1 MPAGSRSTQPSGLVG
16 GLLDGAGAAEGEAV
30 GATDAVGV
38 TDAEGAATEPDG
50 VGVWAW
56 AVAAKSKN
64 AKRRFTCGSYGRGAR
79 RDRAAA

>member
-1 MPAGSRSTQPSGLVG
+1 MPAGSRSTQPSGFGG
-16 GLLDGAGAAEGEAV
+16 GLLDGAGAAEADAA
-30 GATDAVGV
+30 GAS
-38 TDAEGAATEPDG
+38 DAEGAAREPDG

-56 AVAAKSKN
+56 AVAANSNN